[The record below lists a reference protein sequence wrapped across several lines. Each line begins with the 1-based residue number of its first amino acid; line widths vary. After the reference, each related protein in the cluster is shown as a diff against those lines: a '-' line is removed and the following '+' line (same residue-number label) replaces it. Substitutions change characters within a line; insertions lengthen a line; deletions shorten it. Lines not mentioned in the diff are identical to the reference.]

1 MWEIGRSR
9 GLMIHSIK
17 SGPDMGGFGLVARD
31 PWEGKEVELYFHREA
46 NGQPF
51 TALSGI
57 EETDTWKVR
66 RPFLLVEAP
75 WVSSVQARNL
85 KWSERSTI
93 TANILIGDF

>member
-1 MWEIGRSR
+1 
-9 GLMIHSIK
+9 
-17 SGPDMGGFGLVARD
+17 MGGFGLVALD
-31 PWEGKEVELYFHREA
+31 PWEWKEVELYFHREA

-75 WVSSVQARNL
+75 WVSSGQARNL

>member
-1 MWEIGRSR
+1 
-9 GLMIHSIK
+9 
-17 SGPDMGGFGLVARD
+17 MGGFGLAAHD

-66 RPFLLVEAP
+66 RPFLLAEAP
-75 WVSSVQARNL
+75 WVSSVQPRNL
-85 KWSERSTI
+85 KWSEWFII
-93 TANILIGDF
+93 TVNFLIGDF